1 MHRKDGI
8 QLNANPQSSVE
19 FVSSFEPY
27 FYHLLQTL
35 SGKQVAV
42 QTSKST
48 IQGHIAMVAPDHIVV
63 EVSGSPFYIRMKEI
77 VWVTLSK

>member
-1 MHRKDGI
+1 M
-8 QLNANPQSSVE
+8 NANPQSSVE

-27 FYHLLQTL
+27 LYQLLQTL
-35 SGKQVAV
+35 SGKRVAV
-42 QTSKST
+42 QTSRST
-48 IQGHIAMVAPDHIVV
+48 LQGNLKTVAPDYIVV